1 MSWWQ
6 RLREF
11 LKEVRIEFTK
21 VTWLDRKQLQT
32 NTAVVLIT
40 VLIVSFFVGIVD
52 RILTA
57 GLNLIFR

>member
-1 MSWWQ
+1 MSWMQ

-11 LKEVRIEFTK
+11 VKEVRVEFTK

>member
-1 MSWWQ
+1 MSWMQ
-6 RLREF
+6 RFREF
-11 LKEVRIEFTK
+11 VKEVRVEFTK

>member
-1 MSWWQ
+1 MQ
-6 RLREF
+6 RFREF
-11 LKEVRIEFTK
+11 VKEVRVEFTK

>member
-1 MSWWQ
+1 MQ
-6 RLREF
+6 RFREF